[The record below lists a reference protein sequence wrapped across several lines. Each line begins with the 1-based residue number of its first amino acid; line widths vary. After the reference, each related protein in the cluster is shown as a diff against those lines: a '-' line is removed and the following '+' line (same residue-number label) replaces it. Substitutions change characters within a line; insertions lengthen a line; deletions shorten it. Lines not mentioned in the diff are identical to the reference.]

1 MHNCIPDP
9 HSVRCKVYL
18 TLTVYTTVLYTYS
31 IPDPHSVR
39 CKVAA
44 ALTLCVFVCTKY
56 LRQA

>member
-1 MHNCIPDP
+1 
-9 HSVRCKVYL
+9 VRCKVYL